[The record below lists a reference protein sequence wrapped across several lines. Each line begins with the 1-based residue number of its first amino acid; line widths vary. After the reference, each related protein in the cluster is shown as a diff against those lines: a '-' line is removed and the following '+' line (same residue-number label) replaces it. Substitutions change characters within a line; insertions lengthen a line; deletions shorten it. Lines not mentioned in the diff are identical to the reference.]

1 MNKSRG
7 NSDWIVKFVPSAVNE
22 LKKLPRDIQHRIINV
37 IESIVT
43 VNPYIGEHLRGD
55 FKGYYKIRVGDYRI
69 IYTLE
74 NKECIILIVRI
85 SHRKDV
91 YRSPL

>member
-1 MNKSRG
+1 MNKSRR
-7 NSDWIVKFVPSAVNE
+7 NSDWIIKFLPSACKE
-22 LKKLPRDIQHRIINV
+22 IKKLPRDIQQRVVNV
-37 IESIVT
+37 IESTLII
-43 VNPYIGEHLRGD
+43 NPYIGEHSHGE

-74 NKECIILIVRI
+74 NEECIILIVRI